1 MLISRVQIYTGN
13 GKGKTTAA
21 FGLALRAIGRGLN
34 VIVVQFLKG
43 GEPSGE
49 VIAAIEK
56 GLFKIERFGA
66 EGFCFDCDDNLEHKE
81 EAERGLS
88 CLTESMETGV
98 YDLIIA
104 DELITAVHVGL
115 LTEEQ
120 VIDLIDKKPAC
131 TELVM
136 TGRGATE
143 KIIAEADL
151 VTEMREVKHYFN
163 DGIPAR
169 EGIEY

>member
-1 MLISRVQIYTGN
+1 MLISRIQIYTGN

-34 VIVVQFLKG
+34 VIVIQFLKG

-49 VIAAIEK
+49 VIAATEK
-56 GLFKIERFGA
+56 GLFNIERFGA
-66 EGFCFDCDDNLEHKE
+66 EGFYLDSDNNKEHRS
-81 EAERGLS
+81 EAEKAFNRLNE
-88 CLTESMETGV
+88 LMETEE
-98 YDLIIA
+98 YDLIVA
-104 DELITAVHVGL
+104 DELITAMHVGL

-131 TELVM
+131 TELIM
-136 TGRGATE
+136 TGRGATG
-143 KIIAEADL
+143 KIIAEVDL
-151 VTEMREVKHYFN
+151 VTEMREVKHYFDN
-163 DGIPAR
+163 GVPAR